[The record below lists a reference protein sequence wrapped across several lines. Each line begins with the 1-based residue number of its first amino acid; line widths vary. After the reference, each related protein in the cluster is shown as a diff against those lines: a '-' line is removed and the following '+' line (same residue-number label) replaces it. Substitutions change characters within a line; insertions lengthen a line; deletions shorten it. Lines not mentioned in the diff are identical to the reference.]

1 MPSRQELVSQMQ
13 IEVTPLV
20 ESDIDQFDSI
30 LRQHVWDRYTRQILE
45 EEIASIKG
53 YMGGK
58 TDEYGRRRQYLVAKT
73 SSGKV
78 VGCMAFS
85 SPDPDMVAH
94 FFDTDPEESVELL
107 SAFVDRQVYRGGGVG
122 HQLFESICNTAKS
135 EGKKY
140 LLVHSGPRYKASW
153 GFYDHLCDENRGFI
167 VEKYGKGGD
176 ANTWLKRL

>member
-1 MPSRQELVSQMQ
+1 MSSKQELVSRMQ
-13 IEVTPLV
+13 IEVTPLI
-20 ESDIDQFDSI
+20 EPDIDQFDSI

-45 EEIASIKG
+45 DEIASIKG
-53 YMGGK
+53 YMRGEA
-58 TDEYGRRRQYLVAKT
+58 DEYGRKRKYIVAKT
-73 SSGKV
+73 PSGQV

-85 SPDPDMVAH
+85 SPDPDMVTH
-94 FFDTDPEESVELL
+94 FHDIDPEESVELL
-107 SAFVDRQVYRGGGVG
+107 NAFVDSKVFRGGGVG
-122 HQLFESICNTAKS
+122 RKLFEGICNTAKA

-167 VEKYGKGGD
+167 VEKYGRGGD